1 MDFAW
6 LQLPLLGDAEQLDQV
21 NAATDDCKFTI
32 PRAFTQ
38 LSYVHGFRMTLT
50 PWVFLNNFRIEEG
63 IQPTPELVQPSR
75 AALACAL
82 NCAALYDGIWCC
94 LLSFR

>member
-1 MDFAW
+1 MIECLSLSSLLHPLFIYLQQHLNGISAESIVTLKVDFAW

-50 PWVFLNNFRIEEG
+50 PWVFLKQYSYRG
-63 IQPTPELVQPSR
+63 
-75 AALACAL
+75 
-82 NCAALYDGIWCC
+82 
-94 LLSFR
+94 